1 MAHGMR
7 RRVPRA
13 KAGRLNC
20 AKRLAIPIRSRF
32 NRKGHLEKKDE
43 WQDSSNKREA
53 NMTSGHHGILS

>member
-1 MAHGMR
+1 M
-7 RRVPRA
+7 PRA

-53 NMTSGHHGILS
+53 NMTSGHHDLLS